1 MKLPTRSQDTHKGE
15 CGRVVIIAGSRSM
28 IGAAILASL
37 AALRSGAGLVHL
49 FTVGSAVPQI
59 NITYPELIVH
69 LLPDQEMITKSSL
82 TTLISICKKINPDAI
97 AIGPGMGRDPQ
108 TQSVIHEIFTTLLY
122 DKKSVIDAD
131 ALHAI
136 EPTLWPKISPQTWV
150 LTPHAKE
157 YEAVFGKKP
166 EGQKAFSAKHA
177 ASDCHQIVLLK
188 GHQTGISDGTQTT
201 TNSTGNPG
209 LATAGTGDVLTGI
222 IVALMAQGLSPFEAA
237 KTGAYL
243 HGLAGDLAVKELG
256 FHSLIASDVIRYLPY
271 AFKETQAL
279 SGL

>member
-1 MKLPTRSQDTHKGE
+1 MKLPARTQDTHKGD
-15 CGRVVIIAGSRSM
+15 CGRVVIIAGSRTM
-28 IGAAILASL
+28 TGAAILSSL
-37 AALRSGAGLVHL
+37 AALRSGAGLVHVL
-49 FTVGSAVPQI
+49 TIGSAVPHI

-69 LLPDQEMITKSSL
+69 PLPDQEILTKASL
-82 TTLISICKKINPDAI
+82 TSIISICKKINPDAI
-97 AIGPGMGRDPQ
+97 AIGPGMGRDSQ
-108 TQSVIHEIFTTLLY
+108 TQSTIQEIFTTLLAT
-122 DKKSVIDAD
+122 KKSVIDAD

-136 EPTLWPKISPQTWV
+136 TPTLWPNISPQTWV

-157 YEAVFGKKP
+157 YEVVFGKKP
-166 EGQKAFSAKHA
+166 EGQKAFSAKHV

-188 GHQTGISDGTQTT
+188 GHQTGISDGTQTV
-201 TNSTGNPG
+201 TNPTGNPG

-222 IVALMAQGLSPFEAA
+222 IVALMAQGLSPFESA

-243 HGLAGDLAVKELG
+243 HGLAGDLAVKEVG
-256 FHSLIASDVIRYLPY
+256 IHSLIASDVIRYLPY